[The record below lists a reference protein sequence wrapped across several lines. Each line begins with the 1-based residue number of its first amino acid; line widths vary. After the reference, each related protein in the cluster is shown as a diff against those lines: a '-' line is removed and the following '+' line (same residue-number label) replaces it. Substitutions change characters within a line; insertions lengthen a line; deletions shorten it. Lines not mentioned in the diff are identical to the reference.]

1 MMISGKARLAGVMG
15 WPVGH
20 SRSPRLHGYWLHKY
34 GIDGAYVPLAV
45 APEQAEQAIR
55 ALPLLGFRGCNVT
68 VPLKEIAYRTV
79 DRLDRTAHRMGAVN
93 TIIVD
98 EDGTLEGRNTDG
110 FGFIESLKADA
121 PGWQAGSGPAVVI
134 GAGGAARAVVVA
146 LLDQGVPSVRLVNRT
161 RGRAEDLANDLRLL
175 EPDEFGGERIQV
187 VDWAERT
194 HILDGASLL
203 VNTTTQ
209 GMVGQPPLDLELAA
223 LPLSAV
229 VSDIVYTPL
238 VTPLLGAAHAR
249 GLKTVTGIGMLLHQ
263 ARPGFEAWFGH
274 PAEVTPELRDHVLG

>member
-134 GAGGAARAVVVA
+134 GAGGAARAIVVA
-146 LLDQGVPSVRLVNRT
+146 LLDQGVSSVRLVNRT

-187 VDWAERT
+187 VDWTERT
-194 HILDGASLL
+194 HILDSASLL